1 MLVGESGPVLQEKN
15 LGNME
20 PLTKGRWTAWTR
32 SEICYCSDS
41 GLTTQVLD
49 TLITAAIHL
58 LVTGY
63 MGGDFLSCRLSWPGY
78 WASNRRGIPA
88 ADRGDPLP
96 DVSTCWT
103 R

>member
-1 MLVGESGPVLQEKN
+1 MKL
-15 LGNME
+15 
-20 PLTKGRWTAWTR
+20 LTKGRQTAWTR
-32 SEICYCSDS
+32 SEMYCCSHP

-49 TLITAAIHL
+49 MLITAAIHL

-63 MGGDFLSCRLSWPGY
+63 MGGDFLSCHFSWSGY
-78 WASNRRGIPA
+78 WASNCRGVPA

-96 DVSTCWT
+96 DVSTCWM